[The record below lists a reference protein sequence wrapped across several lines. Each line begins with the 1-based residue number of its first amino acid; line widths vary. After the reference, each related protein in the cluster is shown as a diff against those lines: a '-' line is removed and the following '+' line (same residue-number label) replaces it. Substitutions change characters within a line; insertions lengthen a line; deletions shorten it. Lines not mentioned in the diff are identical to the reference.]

1 MNPEIRQNPVASE
14 PVRVAPLVVMSARD
28 LVGTIVTG
36 LVVGL
41 VTLGA
46 AIVLNRFVFSAVLC
60 RTSTEGD
67 CVNAP
72 SYAIVV
78 AVVLGVIVG
87 TVALARLRVYRPIIV
102 VLASAI
108 TLWGIF
114 GLLLGVSWYWA
125 LAISAVLH
133 SIAYGMFAW
142 VVRLRSFILALII
155 TVVLVVGFRLLIQR

>member
-1 MNPEIRQNPVASE
+1 MNQEIRQNPVPGE
-14 PVRVAPLVVMSARD
+14 PVRVSPLVVMSIRD
-28 LVGTIVTG
+28 LIGTIITG
-36 LVVGL
+36 LVVGV

-72 SYAIVV
+72 SYAVVV

-102 VLASAI
+102 VIATAI
-108 TLWGIF
+108 TLWGIY

-125 LAISAVLH
+125 LVVGGLLH
-133 SIAYGMFAW
+133 AIAYGMFAW

-155 TVVLVVGFRLLIQR
+155 TVVLIVGLRLLIQR